1 MLLHGE
7 EVIAAV
13 KDLAGKLGRSPR
25 YAEVIREV
33 NVTRRQIQRMFGG
46 WAGVLEE
53 SGCERVRLGG
63 AELTMHDQHSAT
75 AKTHHGGTETR
86 RKAKANHKGH
96 KGRRRAIARNA
107 KIPKKSKVKNRKIFE
122 TQRNRGNGGKSSPAK
137 AGNRGRRSFT
147 RPFFYPPVLR

>member
-1 MLLHGE
+1 MLVTKNVVTRE

-63 AELTMHDQHSAT
+63 GELTMHDQHSAT
-75 AKTHHGGTETR
+75 AKSHHGGTETR
-86 RKAKANHKGH
+86 RKANPKPLKRRGIEETEEELTTDQQITRKKAS
-96 KGRRRAIARNA
+96 R
-107 KIPKKSKVKNRKIFE
+107 
-122 TQRNRGNGGKSSPAK
+122 
-137 AGNRGRRSFT
+137 
-147 RPFFYPPVLR
+147 